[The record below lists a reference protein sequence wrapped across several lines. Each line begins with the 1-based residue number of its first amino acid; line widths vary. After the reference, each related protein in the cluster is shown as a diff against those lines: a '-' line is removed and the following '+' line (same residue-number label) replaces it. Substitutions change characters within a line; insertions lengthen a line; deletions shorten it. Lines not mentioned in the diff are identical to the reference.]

1 MQDKSKNESK
11 HIQLN
16 EAKWDKWASS
26 LDGKGWRYDYLRNA
40 QSGVISLLD
49 VRENISFL
57 DVGCGTGWAIGQ
69 VAKLVNNKGFFYG
82 VDLSPKMIEKAEQNF
97 KGNDNF
103 HFIKANAES
112 IPLDD
117 DSFDIIICS
126 NSFHHYLYPDKAL
139 KEIYRLLKYSGKS
152 YILDPT
158 ADNFVFRIA
167 DKIIRVFEPGHVR
180 LYSTK
185 EFNKLI
191 VNAGL
196 KYISSEKIKG
206 HQKVHI
212 GQKQKE

>member
-1 MQDKSKNESK
+1 MKNESK
-11 HIQLN
+11 HIQIN
-16 EAKWDKWASS
+16 EAKWDKWANS
-26 LDGKGWRYDYLRNA
+26 LDGKGWRYDYLRSA
-40 QSGVISLLD
+40 ESGVISLLD
-49 VRENISFL
+49 IRENINFL
-57 DVGCGTGWAIGQ
+57 DIGCGTGWAIGQ
-69 VAKLVNNKGFFYG
+69 VAKLVNNKGSFYG
-82 VDLSPKMIEKAEQNF
+82 VDLSPKMIEKAKENF

-112 IPLDD
+112 IPLNDNL
-117 DSFDIIICS
+117 FDIIICT

-139 KEIYRLLKYSGKS
+139 REIYRLLKYSGKF

-158 ADNFVFRIA
+158 ADNFVFKIA
-167 DKIIRVFEPGHVR
+167 DKIIKLIEPGHVK

-185 EFNKLI
+185 EFKNLI

-196 KYISSEKIKG
+196 KYISTEIIRA